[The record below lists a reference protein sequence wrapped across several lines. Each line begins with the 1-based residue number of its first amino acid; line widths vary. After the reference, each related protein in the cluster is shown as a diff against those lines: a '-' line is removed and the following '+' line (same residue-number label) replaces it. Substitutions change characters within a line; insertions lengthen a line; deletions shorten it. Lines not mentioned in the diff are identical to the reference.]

1 MSNYLDAAIA
11 TALGAG
17 DRFLNIFGLD
27 KDYLTGGYDQL
38 RSFLGPHVQY
48 PLGLIGL
55 DVDYLV
61 WLLCVL
67 APIIFAF
74 VLPLITVTVFYLC
87 ICVINF
93 VKFKHHF
100 YQVMF
105 DVLLFRMKQEKF
117 VQASFL
123 DWALWKLE
131 ESRSVGLRNYVEN
144 FR

>member
-1 MSNYLDAAIA
+1 MNCFLCIYYTGISETCEKKFYRILFDVMSNYLDAAIA

-17 DRFLNIFGLD
+17 DRFLIIFGLD

-105 DVLLFRMKQEKF
+105 DVLFFRMKQEK
-117 VQASFL
+117 VC
-123 DWALWKLE
+123 
-131 ESRSVGLRNYVEN
+131 
-144 FR
+144 